1 MGEENPLS
9 VKVDLGIAELVRAVD
24 GILTRRHN
32 RNTEALADF
41 ASNLSDDLD
50 ACSKIVKGLDD
61 LFIELVTGFSSA
73 KITHD
78 PALLSAHVEE
88 TRKYLSRRE
97 LLPKLEEC
105 IGAIKAASLDS
116 RLKGGE
122 HRKLVLALRSLASRL
137 QLYRDN
143 LGRGAHTG
151 VGQTEDW
158 NLETLCE
165 RALGYQ
171 YGGGRLALAVEEI
184 AEEVFRNHDFD
195 VSDNIHR
202 LIGTVRTQAQK
213 LVRNTPTAV

>member
-1 MGEENPLS
+1 MPSSL
-9 VKVDLGIAELVRAVD
+9 KVDLGIADVVRVVD
-24 GILTRRHN
+24 EILTRRHN
-32 RNTEALADF
+32 RSTEALAGF

-50 ACSKIVKGLDD
+50 VCSEIVKALDG
-61 LFIELVTGFSSA
+61 LFIELVRGFSSTN
-73 KITHD
+73 ITHD

-88 TRKYLSRRE
+88 TRKYLSRRD
-97 LLPKLEEC
+97 LLPRMEEC

-116 RLKGGE
+116 RLKSGD
-122 HRKLVLALRSLASRL
+122 HRELVLALRSLASRL

-143 LGRGAHTG
+143 LGKGAVTG

-171 YGGGRLALAVEEI
+171 YGGGRLASPVEEI

-202 LIGTVRTQAQK
+202 LIGTARKQAQK
-213 LVRNTPTAV
+213 LARDTSSKV